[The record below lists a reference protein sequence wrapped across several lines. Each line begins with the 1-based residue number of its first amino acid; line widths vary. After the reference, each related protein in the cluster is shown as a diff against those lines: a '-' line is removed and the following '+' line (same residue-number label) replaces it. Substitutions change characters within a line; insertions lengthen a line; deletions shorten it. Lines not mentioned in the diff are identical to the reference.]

1 MSREPVLYIGT
12 AAPLVEMARVWLAK
26 TPGDSEAERREKS
39 RAFPHDRIGAYD
51 LSFPRY
57 PDLSDLAFCTGMQV
71 SEERVCT
78 EVNKWAGNPPRLVSN
93 RNEAIG
99 PIDHR
104 KALAELRNALQDQ
117 PVQIISRI
125 GLTLQQFQRDLSD
138 IRPELVLLD
147 CHGTEEGFLLFE
159 DGRALADFIP
169 GERLFPLL
177 KPRPRVLFLAACH
190 SETVLTRAKAEAD
203 WSDSVIVHV
212 LGETPIEVTA
222 CVAFQSMLYAELLR
236 GETAGEAF
244 DAAKR
249 YLANDP
255 ILGDLS
261 VAIQEI
267 APSAKFRINEAG
279 RDVRLPPTAS
289 VEAPPKD
296 VSPPSP
302 RRSAM
307 IRRTS
312 DRFVGR
318 RREMAQVIDALL
330 PVRAGIGRGEQRIVT
345 LTKEGGIGKTTMAT
359 EVSDWAGERGL
370 FPGGVFE
377 LSCERFTTDQ
387 ELLTG
392 LLTLFGVPPADQ
404 RGDLLALLTAV
415 LPQVIPQGQPALL
428 LLDNLDD
435 LFGQHTPREVRDRAT
450 AALETALTVASDLR
464 ILATCRW
471 PLGLSDY
478 ETEQEVIPMAED
490 EARDVFVSHLDSPA
504 PAHLFE
510 IQETWEQPDSIIRQI
525 VQMSGRHPQSLQLL
539 ARQMRRK
546 GMTLEKLRDEAH
558 EDLLKVLTHP
568 FAQDDE
574 KDRLK
579 KVEVSYELSYRHLS
593 DHGKRLFEKLSR
605 LPGGVWCGKFAE
617 HSLDWHN
624 LLGEGWR
631 ETLEKE
637 LDYFALVHYEPDGPG
652 GETGVFEMLRPMLEF
667 AWKKYEAAKHGE
679 WEKTWIEFWRQRVG
693 AWDEWISG
701 RLPDEADVPEDQRGA
716 AGARQ
721 QQLATALFAR
731 TKANWLAVFE
741 HAAKTDGPL
750 TRWFLL
756 ELVTFCE
763 LSGQRIL
770 LRTLAQQAVTVLHAS
785 GPEEN
790 LASCLVTLGNVQRD
804 LGEREE
810 AKESYQEALE
820 IYRRFAKVH
829 PAAFDQAVAMT
840 LNNLGT
846 VQGDLGE
853 REEAKESYQEAL
865 EIQRRLA
872 EVHPAAFDQDVA
884 MTLNNLG
891 TVQRELCEWEAARK
905 CLIEA
910 LEIQRRLAEVHPA
923 VFDHAVATTLDN
935 LGNVQ
940 RALGERE
947 EAKGSYQEALEIRRR
962 LAQVHPAAFDQDV
975 ATTLNNLGVVQRD
988 LGEREEAKESYQE
1001 ALEIQRRL
1009 AEVHP
1014 AAFDQDVA
1022 GTLNNLGVVQRDLGE
1037 REEALEIYRR
1047 LAKVHPAA
1055 FDQDVAMT
1063 LNKGL

>member
-57 PDLSDLAFCTGMQV
+57 PDLSDLVFRTGLQV
-71 SEERVCT
+71 SEERVRA
-78 EVNKWAGNPPRLVSN
+78 EVEKWAGKPPD
-93 RNEAIG
+93 
-99 PIDHR
+99 PISISLDSVPSLDHR
-104 KALAELRNALQDQ
+104 RALTELRNALQDQ

-177 KPRPRVLFLAACH
+177 RPRPRVLCLAACH
-190 SETVLTRAKAEAD
+190 SENVLKRVGDGAD
-203 WSDSVIVHV
+203 WRDSAVVYV
-212 LGETPIEVTA
+212 LGETPVEVTA
-222 CVAFQSMLYAELLR
+222 CVAFQSMFYADLLR

-244 DAAKR
+244 DAAKQ

-255 ILGDLS
+255 TLGDLS

-307 IRRTS
+307 IRRTA

-478 ETEQEVIPMAED
+478 ETEQEVPPMAE
-490 EARDVFVSHLDSPA
+490 EECCDVFVSHLED
-504 PAHLFE
+504 PAHRFE
-510 IQETWEQPDSIIRQI
+510 AQETWKQPDSVIRQI
-525 VQMSGRHPQSLQLL
+525 VQMSGQHPQSLQLL
-539 ARQMRRK
+539 ARQMGRK
-546 GMTLEKLRDEAH
+546 GMTLEKLRDEAR
-558 EDLLKVLTHP
+558 EDLLEVLVDRLSS
-568 FAQDDE
+568 DDE
-574 KDRLK
+574 TNRLK

-593 DHGKRLFEKLSR
+593 DEGKRLFEKLSR

-637 LDYFALVHYEPDGPG
+637 LDYFALVHYEPDGPD
-652 GETGVFEMLRPMLEF
+652 GETGVFQMLRPMLEF

-679 WEKTWIEFWRQRVG
+679 WEKTWIEFWRQRIG
-693 AWDEWISG
+693 AWNEWISG
-701 RLPDEADVPEDQRGA
+701 RLPDEADVPEDQRRA

-731 TKANWLAVFE
+731 TEPNWLAVFE
-741 HAAKTDGPL
+741 HAMKTDGPL

-756 ELVTFCE
+756 ELVTFCK

-770 LRTLAQQAVTVLHAS
+770 LKALAQQAVTVLRAF
-785 GPEEN
+785 GPEED
-790 LASCLVTLGNVQRD
+790 LASCLVTLGNVQRN

-810 AKESYQEALE
+810 AKGGFQEALE
-820 IYRRFAKVH
+820 IYRRLAK
-829 PAAFDQAVAMT
+829 A
-840 LNNLGT
+840 
-846 VQGDLGE
+846 
-853 REEAKESYQEAL
+853 
-865 EIQRRLA
+865 
-872 EVHPAAFDQDVA
+872 HPAAFDQDVA
-884 MTLNNLG
+884 TTLNNLG
-891 TVQRELCEWEAARK
+891 
-905 CLIEA
+905 
-910 LEIQRRLAEVHPA
+910 
-923 VFDHAVATTLDN
+923 
-935 LGNVQ
+935 NVQ
-940 RALGERE
+940 GDLGERE
-947 EAKGSYQEALEIRRR
+947 EAKGSYQEALEIYAPLFNRWP
-962 LAQVHPAAFDQDV
+962 QAFGQQFR
-975 ATTLNNLGVVQRD
+975 VVQRNYKTIT
-988 LGEREEAKESYQE
+988 E
-1001 ALEIQRRL
+1001 
-1009 AEVHP
+1009 
-1014 AAFDQDVA
+1014 
-1022 GTLNNLGVVQRDLGE
+1022 
-1037 REEALEIYRR
+1037 
-1047 LAKVHPAA
+1047 
-1055 FDQDVAMT
+1055 
-1063 LNKGL
+1063 